1 MVPCRLGMTPDACS
15 HFVMHTR
22 SHTGST
28 TPLRGRAAVLLTHG
42 PQQCWMR
49 TGTCPRQTQVSVGH
63 LQQLRMQQQRPRA
76 LWRPHSASRKHL
88 QGTGA
93 DEAQKRVSGSCDVRY
108 TFILSSY
115 DVLQLIEPL
124 RRPQRLLTRAAP
136 SSKRGTSDGHHG
148 ALCGI
153 RGEHCCRRHQCM
165 YVNTSRSTGP
175 RGNIITGPSERATL
189 LITHIWT

>member
-42 PQQCWMR
+42 PHHCWML
-49 TGTCPRQTQVSVGH
+49 TSTCPRQIQVSVGH

-76 LWRPHSASRKHL
+76 LWRLPSAPRKHL
-88 QGTGA
+88 RGTGA
-93 DEAQKRVSGSCDVRY
+93 DEAQKRVSGSCNVWY
-108 TFILSSY
+108 TFILSSC

-124 RRPQRLLTRAAP
+124 RRPQRLRTRAGP
-136 SSKRGTSDGHHG
+136 SSKRGTSDGHQG

-153 RGEHCCRRHQCM
+153 RGEHGCRRHQCV

-175 RGNIITGPSERATL
+175 RSNIITGPPERATL
-189 LITHIWT
+189 LITYIWT